1 MYIFILFFLLL
12 IKTNRFKLAKPQ
24 TPNQSRVSNK
34 STVCR
39 KRLSLLRQRTCFLG
53 VIHTSIS
60 LSASKLMPIRFCLNV
75 LRVESLNSQN
85 FIYKYLFSKRRRR
98 RRRRQ
103 CVSKKS
109 CPTRD
114 ALNEV
119 NEVIIYFNLLL
130 RNIMQYICMQ
140 LVSFFIEV
148 YSH

>member
-75 LRVESLNSQN
+75 FARRVSELTKLHIQILVFQATTTTTTTPMRLQEKLSNTRRV
-85 FIYKYLFSKRRRR
+85 KRGQR
-98 RRRRQ
+98 
-103 CVSKKS
+103 S
-109 CPTRD
+109 D
-114 ALNEV
+114 
-119 NEVIIYFNLLL
+119 
-130 RNIMQYICMQ
+130 YI
-140 LVSFFIEV
+140 F
-148 YSH
+148 